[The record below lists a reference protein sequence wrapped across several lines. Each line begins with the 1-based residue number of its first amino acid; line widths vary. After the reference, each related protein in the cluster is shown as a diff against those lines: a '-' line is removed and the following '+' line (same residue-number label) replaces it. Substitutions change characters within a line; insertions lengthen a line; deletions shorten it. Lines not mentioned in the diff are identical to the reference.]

1 MGEDEA
7 LMSPDDR
14 RRLLFRIMTLK
25 FCRGLAR
32 GTVWGC
38 VGRMDFNCRRLSVIH
53 VRSPA
58 RLRDGRRRTE
68 PAISEGE
75 NSAKCG
81 EYAYVLRLFC
91 RMQNRRVPPRYP
103 ISFSCLLCNMRVQVD
118 RHVYSRKNA
127 TRMTTLFSKKLALL
141 KNA

>member
-1 MGEDEA
+1 
-7 LMSPDDR
+7 MSSDDR

-32 GTVWGC
+32 GTVRGC

-53 VRSPA
+53 VRSTA
-58 RLRDGRRRTE
+58 RLREGRRRTE

-81 EYAYVLRLFC
+81 EYVYVLRLFL
-91 RMQNRRVPPRYP
+91 P
-103 ISFSCLLCNMRVQVD
+103 D
-118 RHVYSRKNA
+118 AK
-127 TRMTTLFSKKLALL
+127 
-141 KNA
+141 